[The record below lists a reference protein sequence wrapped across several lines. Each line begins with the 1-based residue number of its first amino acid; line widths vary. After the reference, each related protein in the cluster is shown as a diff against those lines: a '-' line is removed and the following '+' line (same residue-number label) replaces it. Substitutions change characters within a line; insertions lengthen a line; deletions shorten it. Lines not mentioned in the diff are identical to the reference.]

1 VERVRIGEAV
11 AEGRMEARRW
21 RRRRRIRRG
30 NRGIHQG
37 GAVRDGVEVRRD
49 GGGAMG
55 ATTARRVL

>member
-1 VERVRIGEAV
+1 MRIGEAV

-21 RRRRRIRRG
+21 RRRRRG
-30 NRGIHQG
+30 NRGIHWG